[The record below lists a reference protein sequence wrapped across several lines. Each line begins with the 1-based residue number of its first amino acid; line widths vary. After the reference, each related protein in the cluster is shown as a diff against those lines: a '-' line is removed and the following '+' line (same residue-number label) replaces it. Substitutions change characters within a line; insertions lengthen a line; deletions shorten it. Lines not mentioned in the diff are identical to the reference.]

1 MHGLATKC
9 HDGEREYS
17 AVFAR
22 GTMLVRSA
30 GAIRTCRLARTSTG
44 HSYMH
49 IGLIVG
55 IGPAA
60 TDYYYRHLI
69 SALARAGQDLDLTMA
84 HADTRTLLRNQS
96 EGAVEAQVD
105 IYRTLTERLQRADI
119 ERVAVTSIAGH
130 FCIDAFKKVSPVP
143 VIDLL
148 DVVKLEV
155 RRRGFK
161 RIGLL
166 GTRVVME
173 TRFYGVLG
181 DVEVVAPVSNLLEV
195 HEAYVSMAS
204 SGIATPEHREIF
216 MQAGNTLTSVQGCES
231 IMLAGTDLALVF
243 EKGVNPG
250 FDTFDCAEAHASV
263 IAEAAMN
270 R

>member
-1 MHGLATKC
+1 
-9 HDGEREYS
+9 
-17 AVFAR
+17 
-22 GTMLVRSA
+22 
-30 GAIRTCRLARTSTG
+30 
-44 HSYMH
+44 MH

-60 TDYYYRHLI
+60 TDYYYRYLI
-69 SALARAGQDLDLTMA
+69 SASARAGHDLALTMA

-96 EGAVEAQVD
+96 EGNVEAQVD
-105 IYRTLTERLQRADI
+105 IYRQLAGRLQRAGV

-130 FCIDAFKKVSPVP
+130 FCIDAFKEISPVP

-148 DVVKLEV
+148 EAARLEV
-155 RRRGFK
+155 KRRGFK

-173 TRFYGVLG
+173 TRFYGVLDG
-181 DVEVVAPVSNLLEV
+181 VEVIPPVGNLLEV
-195 HEAYVSMAS
+195 HDAYVSMAS
-204 SGIATPEHREIF
+204 AGVATPEHRQVF
-216 MQAGNTLTSVQGCES
+216 MQAGKTLTSTYGCES

-243 EKGVNPG
+243 PKGDDPG
-250 FDTFDCAEAHASV
+250 FDTFDCAEAHASA
-263 IAEAAMN
+263 IANVAMN